1 MSNDDVLVNLL
12 DRPESRTIRKPEDI
26 LGRGKGDSDD
36 ADGYDLTNPNLH
48 HGAEDIYRPVQSPEP
63 LRPSPLI
70 DAGASSATASE
81 SFYLQVG
88 DSGATTTVIADESAN
103 EGWSSSFDVSNHFAP
118 PAAGGT
124 PVLSASTPA
133 GLLSIDVPTG
143 SISGMPTS
151 SDFGNKP
158 IAVPAISRLPPPAAR

>member
-118 PAAGGT
+118 PGWRHPG
-124 PVLSASTPA
+124 PL
-133 GLLSIDVPTG
+133 GIDARG
-143 SISGMPTS
+143 
-151 SDFGNKP
+151 
-158 IAVPAISRLPPPAAR
+158 PPQHRCPYRFYLGHADQQ